1 VAEEHLVVGIVGM
14 MTTEEVGT
22 DMKTDMTDGTNGHG
36 APEMTTLG
44 MIIGVM
50 TEVIIFCWFLHGA
63 DT

>member
-1 VAEEHLVVGIVGM
+1 M

-50 TEVIIFCWFLHGA
+50 TEVPPK
-63 DT
+63 DPN